1 MILDDAFKR
10 LRKVVECNFLHF
22 DRHPEKTIQKCGDL
36 QTRIFSFVAF
46 ECKPPVA
53 IVFVGETDFHEL
65 ASNDVDDGVKLR
77 LRVLHSRH
85 GIGVALEIR
94 NHALQRFRA
103 VCVIYVKR
111 LQTLAGAERASIT
124 LEQGAERKKTFGCTG
139 REASFATARRHENAI
154 ERSTRLIRPVRT
166 TELLNRL
173 ISAPGKLKRH
183 MASST
188 LILDTFIRL
197 ERNTGARRVGDDRD
211 EFFTL
216 LELSLL
222 GHVHQLGVRG
232 VRIVHTLSSHNLAVL
247 LSDLMQLSASH
258 LGDVLVST
266 AERDEI
272 VERIW
277 WKLQRV
283 DRSKQKSA
291 DVHEMLVF
299 DVIVR

>member
-1 MILDDAFKR
+1 
-10 LRKVVECNFLHF
+10 
-22 DRHPEKTIQKCGDL
+22 
-36 QTRIFSFVAF
+36 
-46 ECKPPVA
+46 
-53 IVFVGETDFHEL
+53 
-65 ASNDVDDGVKLR
+65 
-77 LRVLHSRH
+77 
-85 GIGVALEIR
+85 
-94 NHALQRFRA
+94 
-103 VCVIYVKR
+103 
-111 LQTLAGAERASIT
+111 
-124 LEQGAERKKTFGCTG
+124 
-139 REASFATARRHENAI
+139 
-154 ERSTRLIRPVRT
+154 
-166 TELLNRL
+166 
-173 ISAPGKLKRH
+173 

-232 VRIVHTLSSHNLAVL
+232 VRIVHTLSSHNFAVL